1 MVVLL
6 ENIDLRQKNNS
17 IYEKIK
23 ENTTQLKLC
32 RKYNQMAYNFVL
44 LVVGIRIL
52 QEKIFYKIQS
62 INWLKARIA
71 FLLRHDYVIF

>member
-23 ENTTQLKLC
+23 ENTTQLKL
-32 RKYNQMAYNFVL
+32 FVNI
-44 LVVGIRIL
+44 IRWLIIL
-52 QEKIFYKIQS
+52 SY
-62 INWLKARIA
+62 
-71 FLLRHDYVIF
+71 

>member
-32 RKYNQMAYNFVL
+32 RKYN
-44 LVVGIRIL
+44 
-52 QEKIFYKIQS
+52 
-62 INWLKARIA
+62 
-71 FLLRHDYVIF
+71 